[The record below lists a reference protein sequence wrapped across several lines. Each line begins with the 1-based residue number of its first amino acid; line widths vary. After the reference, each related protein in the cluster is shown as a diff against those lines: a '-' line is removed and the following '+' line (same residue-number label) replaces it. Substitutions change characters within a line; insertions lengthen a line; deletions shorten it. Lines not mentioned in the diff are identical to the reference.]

1 MKEDISFS
9 YDCLDTIPKA
19 MILREKIDKLEFI
32 PKKIST
38 LWKMLRMK
46 RQATDWDKVLIRPI
60 LGQPRWRSGLAKH
73 AAWGVILET
82 LDGVP
87 RRALCMEPASP
98 SACVSA
104 SLSLSLH
111 LYE

>member
-38 LWKMLRMK
+38 L
-46 RQATDWDKVLIRPI
+46 
-60 LGQPRWRSGLAKH
+60 
-73 AAWGVILET
+73 
-82 LDGVP
+82 
-87 RRALCMEPASP
+87 
-98 SACVSA
+98 
-104 SLSLSLH
+104 
-111 LYE
+111 